1 MRQASII
8 LEVVIGKRSF
18 RCEFMVLNVFRDRE
32 VDDGGGG
39 NVCVRHTCISHV
51 FSLQE
56 LRMRDTS
63 ALSPPGIQILVSFL
77 NHSPIKGA
85 YFWLISRLGQEKSKR
100 NLKHIVVPEIKDM
113 LPN

>member
-39 NVCVRHTCISHV
+39 NVCVRQHV
-51 FSLQE
+51 
-56 LRMRDTS
+56 
-63 ALSPPGIQILVSFL
+63 SPMSFL
-77 NHSPIKGA
+77 
-85 YFWLISRLGQEKSKR
+85 YKS
-100 NLKHIVVPEIKDM
+100 LE
-113 LPN
+113 